1 MSYGGIVRLAEGSL
15 DRLHYGRRGL
25 RAGRGM
31 RGRGVKG

>member
-1 MSYGGIVRLAEGSL
+1 MRLAEGSL
-15 DRLHYGRRGL
+15 EQLHCGRRGL